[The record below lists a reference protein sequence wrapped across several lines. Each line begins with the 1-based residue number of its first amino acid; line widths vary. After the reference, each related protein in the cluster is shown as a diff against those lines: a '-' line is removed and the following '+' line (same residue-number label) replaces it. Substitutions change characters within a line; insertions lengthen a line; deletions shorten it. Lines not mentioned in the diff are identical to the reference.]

1 MSNNALK
8 AWFATLLTMLKNQ
21 FTRLSIFKLRPQ
33 RSKLTYLACLNWGVG
48 LSVALLALLVLPAFA
63 LAGPPSPL
71 SPASEEAAV
80 SSDLFWLTF
89 WIAAVIFI
97 LVQGA
102 LIVAVLRFR
111 ETDRSFIPKQIHGN
125 TTLEI
130 TWTVIPALILVFL
143 FSMMWQTLNRISMP
157 DEADITIS
165 VTGKQWWWSFDY
177 IDEGFVTGNE
187 MHIPVGKTVRL
198 ELHSDNVLH
207 SFWVPQLS
215 GKTDLVPGRVNTSWL
230 KADEAGVYRGIC
242 AELCGAQH
250 ANMTFLVIAE
260 PQEQYEAW
268 VANMQQAPA
277 EPEAGSTAA
286 LGQAAFLKGENQCVA
301 CHTIEGTIAQSQVG
315 PNLTHVGS
323 RQHIAGLVGFEMNP
337 ANLRSWITDP
347 QSHKPLSQMPNLY
360 LPQDELDALVEYLG
374 SLQ

>member
-1 MSNNALK
+1 
-8 AWFATLLTMLKNQ
+8 
-21 FTRLSIFKLRPQ
+21 
-33 RSKLTYLACLNWGVG
+33 
-48 LSVALLALLVLPAFA
+48 
-63 LAGPPSPL
+63 
-71 SPASEEAAV
+71 
-80 SSDLFWLTF
+80 
-89 WIAAVIFI
+89 
-97 LVQGA
+97 
-102 LIVAVLRFR
+102 
-111 ETDRSFIPKQIHGN
+111 
-125 TTLEI
+125 
-130 TWTVIPALILVFL
+130 
-143 FSMMWQTLNRISMP
+143 
-157 DEADITIS
+157 
-165 VTGKQWWWSFDY
+165 
-177 IDEGFVTGNE
+177 
-187 MHIPVGKTVRL
+187 
-198 ELHSDNVLH
+198 
-207 SFWVPQLS
+207 
-215 GKTDLVPGRVNTSWL
+215 LVPGRVNTSWL